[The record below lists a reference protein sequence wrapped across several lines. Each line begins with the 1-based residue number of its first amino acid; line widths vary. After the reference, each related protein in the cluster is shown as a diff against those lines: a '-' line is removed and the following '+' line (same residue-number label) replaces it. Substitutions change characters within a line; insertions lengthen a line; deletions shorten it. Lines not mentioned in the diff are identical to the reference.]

1 MVGRRFAGPTLR
13 SADEY
18 RWPSSFSGFRKRTTA
33 RQRPLEET
41 GLLMNALAQLRSRFA
56 KALSDLAADPAPFT
70 AMVRPTQDAKF
81 GDFQA
86 NFAMPL
92 AKQLGKNPRDLA
104 AEIVG
109 KLDLSD
115 LCQPLEVAGPGFI
128 NIRLKDDWLTE
139 QTNRSV
145 TDARLG
151 VEANTTPK
159 RIVIDYSAPN
169 VAKPMHVG
177 HLRSTVLGNA
187 LYRVAKF
194 LGHHVQ
200 GDNHIGDWG
209 TQFGMILFG
218 YKNFLDRVAFESA
231 PVAELARQYRL
242 VSQLSTYHD
251 AKVELPKAETR
262 LAQLEIE
269 LAAAEASKSANDKNA
284 EKTLKKQRSDLNEVR
299 EQIASLKKQIETVE
313 SSPSL
318 KALADAYPQIAELAR
333 LETAKLHAGTEENTR
348 LWNQFVPQCL
358 AAIQGIYDRLDIRFD
373 MTCGESFYNPMLA
386 DVVADLQAKGLA
398 SESDGAIC
406 VFIPGNAA
414 PFIVRKRD
422 GAFTYATSDLATIR
436 YRVNVLHAD
445 TMLYV
450 VDTRQSEHFR
460 LLFETAK
467 LWGYGDREMVHVNF
481 GTILGKDNKPYKTR
495 SGDTI
500 GLESLLDAAVAKARQ
515 IVDANDDSKPE
526 GRELNDDARATVAE
540 TVGLGAIKYAD
551 LRHNRESDYVYDEDK
566 MLATTGDTATYMQYA
581 YARVAGIFRK
591 GGVNRE
597 TLRNSGGRLLITHPS
612 ERALALQLLRFSE
625 ALDGVLAEYRPNI
638 LTDYLFATANTF
650 STFYQGCTVLKEP
663 DEAIR
668 TSRLL
673 LCDLTAR
680 VIATGLDL
688 LGIKTCEQM

>member
-1 MVGRRFAGPTLR
+1 MNNSLQLESRLR
-13 SADEY
+13 
-18 RWPSSFSGFRKRTTA
+18 
-33 RQRPLEET
+33 
-41 GLLMNALAQLRSRFA
+41 MNALAELRHRFTL
-56 KALSDLAADPAPFT
+56 ALADFTSDPATFA
-70 AMVRPTQDAKF
+70 AMVKPTQDAQF

-86 NFAMPL
+86 NCAMPL
-92 AKQLGKNPRDLA
+92 AKQRGTNPRTLA
-104 AEIVG
+104 AEIVV
-109 KLDLSD
+109 KLEIAD
-115 LCQPLEVAGPGFI
+115 LCQPPEVAGPGFI
-128 NIRLKDDWLTE
+128 NIRLKDDWLVE

-145 TDARLG
+145 ADARLG
-151 VEANTTPK
+151 VDAVTKPK

-187 LYRVAKF
+187 LYRVATF
-194 LGHHVQ
+194 LGHHVL

-218 YKNFLDRVAFESA
+218 YKNFLDRAAFEAA

-242 VSQLSTYHD
+242 VSQLSGYHD
-251 AKVELPKAETR
+251 AKTELPKAETR
-262 LAQLEIE
+262 LSQLIGEV
-269 LAAAEASKSANDKNA
+269 AAAEANLPKDDKAA
-284 EKTLKKQRSDLNEVR
+284 EKALKKLRTDVADVR
-299 EQIASLKKQIETVE
+299 EQIASLKKQIEAVE

-318 KALADAYPQIAELAR
+318 KSLANAHPKVAELAR
-333 LETAKLHAGTEENTR
+333 LETAKLHAGDEENTR

-386 DVVADLQAKGLA
+386 DVVAEFQAKDLA
-398 SESDGAIC
+398 AESDGAIC

-414 PFIVRKRD
+414 PFIIRKRD

-436 YRVNVLHAD
+436 YRVNELHAD

-467 LWGYGDREMVHVNF
+467 LWGYGDRELIHVNF

-515 IVDANDDSKPE
+515 IVDANDDSKPN
-526 GRELNDDARATVAE
+526 GRELSDDARAAVAE
-540 TVGLGAIKYAD
+540 TVGIGAIKYAD

-591 GGVNRE
+591 GTIDRE
-597 TLRNSGGRLLITHPS
+597 SLRSSGGRVLFTQPS

-625 ALDGVLAEYRPNI
+625 ALDGVLAENRPNI
-638 LTDYLFATANTF
+638 LTDYLFATANSF
-650 STFYQGCTVLKEP
+650 STFYQECSVLKEP
-663 DEAIR
+663 DSAIR

-688 LGIKTCEQM
+688 LGITTCEQM

>member
-1 MVGRRFAGPTLR
+1 MV
-13 SADEY
+13 
-18 RWPSSFSGFRKRTTA
+18 K
-33 RQRPLEET
+33 
-41 GLLMNALAQLRSRFA
+41 
-56 KALSDLAADPAPFT
+56 
-70 AMVRPTQDAKF
+70 PTQDAQF

-86 NFAMPL
+86 NCAMPL
-92 AKQLGKNPRDLA
+92 AKQRGTNPKALA

-109 KLDLSD
+109 KLDISD
-115 LCQPLEVAGPGFI
+115 LCQPPEVAGPGFI
-128 NIRLKDDWLTE
+128 NIRLEDDWLIE
-139 QTNRSV
+139 QTNRSIA
-145 TDARLG
+145 DARLG
-151 VEANTTPK
+151 VDAVAKPK

-194 LGHHVQ
+194 LGHHVL

-218 YKNFLDRVAFESA
+218 FKNFLDRSAFDAA
-231 PVAELARQYRL
+231 PVTELARQYRL
-242 VSQLSTYHD
+242 VSQLSGYHD
-251 AKVELPKAETR
+251 AKSELPKAETR
-262 LAQLEIE
+262 LSQLSGEVS
-269 LAAAEASKSANDKNA
+269 AAETVGQVSNLPGQNQESLAGYKPAPPDKAA
-284 EKTLKKQRSDLNEVR
+284 EKALKKLRTDTADVR
-299 EQIASLKKQIETVE
+299 EQIASLKKQIEAVE

-318 KALADAYPQIAELAR
+318 KTLADAHPKVAELAR
-333 LETAKLHAGTEENTR
+333 LETAKLHAADEENMR

-386 DVVADLQAKGLA
+386 DVVAEFQAKGLA
-398 SESDGAIC
+398 AESDGAIC

-414 PFIVRKRD
+414 PFLIRKRD

-436 YRVNVLHAD
+436 YRVNELHAD

-467 LWGYGDREMVHVNF
+467 LWGYGDRELVHVNF

-515 IVDANDDSKPE
+515 IVDANDDSKPD
-526 GRELNDDARATVAE
+526 GRELSDASRAAVAE

-581 YARVAGIFRK
+581 YARVAGIFRR
-591 GGVNRE
+591 GSINRE
-597 TLRNSGGRLLITHPS
+597 SLRNSGGRVVFTHSS

-625 ALDGVLAEYRPNI
+625 ALDGVLTENRPNI
-638 LTDYLFATANTF
+638 LTDYLFATANSF
-650 STFYQGCTVLKEP
+650 STFYQECSVLKEP
-663 DEAIR
+663 DAAIR

-680 VIATGLDL
+680 VISTGLDL

>member
-1 MVGRRFAGPTLR
+1 
-13 SADEY
+13 
-18 RWPSSFSGFRKRTTA
+18 
-33 RQRPLEET
+33 
-41 GLLMNALAQLRSRFA
+41 MNALAELRARFA
-56 KALSDLAADPAPFT
+56 NALAEFTPDPAQFA
-70 AMVRPTQDAKF
+70 AMVKPTQDANF

-86 NFAMPL
+86 NCAMPL
-92 AKQLGKNPRDLA
+92 AKQRGENPRVLA

-109 KLDLSD
+109 KLDIAD
-115 LCQPLEVAGPGFI
+115 LCQPPEVAGPGFI
-128 NIRLKDDWLTE
+128 NIRLRDDWLTE
-139 QTNRSV
+139 QINRNVVDS
-145 TDARLG
+145 RLG
-151 VEANTTPK
+151 IEQVAKPK

-194 LGHHVQ
+194 LGHHVL

-218 YKNFLDRVAFESA
+218 YKNFLDRAAFEQNA
-231 PVAELARQYRL
+231 VGELARQYRL
-242 VSQLSTYHD
+242 VSQLTGFHE
-251 AKVELPKAETR
+251 AKAEHPKAENR
-262 LAQLEIE
+262 LAQLQSE
-269 LAAAEASKSANDKNA
+269 LNAAEPNKPTNDKSA
-284 EKTLKKQRSDLNEVR
+284 EKTLKKLRTDVSDVR
-299 EQIASLKKQIETVE
+299 EQLTSLKKQIEAVE
-313 SSPSL
+313 SSPPL
-318 KALADAYPQIAELAR
+318 KALADAHPQIAELAR
-333 LETAKLHAGTEENTR
+333 FETAKLHGGDEENTR

-386 DVVADLQAKGLA
+386 DVVAEFQAKGLA

-414 PFIVRKRD
+414 PFIIRKRD
-422 GAFTYATSDLATIR
+422 GAFTYASSDLATIR
-436 YRVNVLHAD
+436 YRVNDLQAD

-467 LWGYGDREMVHVNF
+467 LWGYGDRELVHVNF

-500 GLESLLDAAVAKARQ
+500 GLESLLDAAVARARQ
-515 IVDANDDSKPE
+515 IVNENDDSKPE
-526 GRELNDDARATVAE
+526 GRELSDAARTSVAE
-540 TVGLGAIKYAD
+540 TVGIGAIKYAD

-566 MLATTGDTATYMQYA
+566 MLATNGDTATYMQYA
-581 YARVAGIFRK
+581 YARVAGIFRR
-591 GGVNRE
+591 GGINRE
-597 TLRNSGGRLLITHPS
+597 PLRSGGGRVVFTHPS
-612 ERALALQLLRFSE
+612 ERALSLQLLRFNE
-625 ALDGVLAEYRPNI
+625 ALDGVLAENRPNI
-638 LTDYLFATANTF
+638 LTDYLFATANSF
-650 STFYQGCTVLKEP
+650 STFYQECSVLKEP

-680 VIATGLDL
+680 VIAAGLDL
-688 LGIKTCEQM
+688 LGMKTCEQM

>member
-1 MVGRRFAGPTLR
+1 
-13 SADEY
+13 
-18 RWPSSFSGFRKRTTA
+18 
-33 RQRPLEET
+33 
-41 GLLMNALAQLRSRFA
+41 MNALAELRNRFA
-56 KALSDLAADPAPFT
+56 KVLSGMTPDPAPFA
-70 AMVRPTQDAKF
+70 AMVKPTQDANF

-86 NFAMPL
+86 NCAMPL
-92 AKQLGKNPRDLA
+92 AKQRGTNPRALA
-104 AEIVG
+104 TEIVQQ
-109 KLDLSD
+109 LNVAD
-115 LCQPLEVAGPGFI
+115 LCQTPEVAGPGFI
-128 NIRLKDDWLTE
+128 NIRLRDEWLTE
-139 QTNRSV
+139 QINRNV
-145 TDARLG
+145 GDERLG
-151 VEANTTPK
+151 VSAAVNPK

-177 HLRSTVLGNA
+177 HLRSTVIGNA

-218 YKNFLDRVAFESA
+218 YKNFLDRVAFETS
-231 PVAELARQYRL
+231 PVTELARQYRL
-242 VSQLSTYHD
+242 VNQLSSYHE
-251 AKVELPKAETR
+251 AKAELPKAETR
-262 LAQLEIE
+262 DAQLRSE
-269 LAAAEASKSANDKNA
+269 LSAAEADKPANDKNA
-284 EKTLKKQRSDLNEVR
+284 EKALKKQRADLAEIR
-299 EQIASLKKQIETVE
+299 EQIASLKRQIESIE

-318 KALADAYPQIAELAR
+318 KTLADAHPRIAELAR
-333 LETAKLHAGTEENTR
+333 LETAKLHAGDDENLR

-386 DVVADLQAKGLA
+386 DVVAEFQAKGLA

-414 PFIVRKRD
+414 PFIIRKRD

-436 YRVNVLHAD
+436 YRVNELHAD

-467 LWGYGDREMVHVNF
+467 LWGYGDRELVHVNF

-495 SGDTI
+495 SGDTV
-500 GLESLLDAAVAKARQ
+500 GLESLLEAAVVKARQ
-515 IVDANDDSKPE
+515 IVDANDDAKKDEAGTPAP
-526 GRELNDDARATVAE
+526 ELNDAARAAVAE
-540 TVGLGAIKYAD
+540 TVGIGAIKYAD

-581 YARVAGIFRK
+581 FARVAGIFRK
-591 GGVNRE
+591 GGINRE
-597 TLRNSGGRLLITHPS
+597 ALRRGGGSIRFTHPS
-612 ERALALQLLRFSE
+612 ERALSLQLLRFGE
-625 ALDGVLAEYRPNI
+625 TLDGVMAEYRPNI
-638 LTDYLFATANTF
+638 LTDYLFATANCF
-650 STFYQGCTVLKEP
+650 STFYQECSVLREA
-663 DEAIR
+663 DEATR

-680 VIATGLDL
+680 VISTGLDL
-688 LGIKTCEQM
+688 LGIKTCEQL

>member
-1 MVGRRFAGPTLR
+1 
-13 SADEY
+13 
-18 RWPSSFSGFRKRTTA
+18 
-33 RQRPLEET
+33 
-41 GLLMNALAQLRSRFA
+41 MNALAELRSRFA
-56 KALSDLAADPAPFT
+56 KALAEFTPDPAPF
-70 AMVRPTQDAKF
+70 AGMVKPTQDAKF

-92 AKQLGKNPRDLA
+92 AKQLGKNPRELA
-104 AEIVG
+104 AELAG
-109 KLDLSD
+109 KLDVAD

-128 NIRLKDDWLTE
+128 NVRLKDDWLAE
-139 QTNRSV
+139 QTNRNI
-145 TDARLG
+145 TDTRLG
-151 VEANTTPK
+151 VAAVATPK

-194 LGHHVQ
+194 LGHHVL

-218 YKNFLDRVAFESA
+218 YKNFLDRAAFDAA
-231 PVAELARQYRL
+231 PVAELARLYRL
-242 VSQLSTYHD
+242 VNQLSGYHE
-251 AKVELPKAETR
+251 AKAEKPKAEAR
-262 LAQLEIE
+262 LAQL
-269 LAAAEASKSANDKNA
+269 LSDLSAAEAIPPKDDKVA
-284 EKTLKKQRSDLNEVR
+284 EKALKKRRSDVAEVR
-299 EQIASLKKQIETVE
+299 EQIASLMKQIEVVE
-313 SSPSL
+313 SSPPL
-318 KALADAYPQIAELAR
+318 KELADAHPRIAELAR
-333 LETAKLHAGTEENTR
+333 LETAKLHAGDEENTR
-348 LWNQFVPQCL
+348 LWSQFVPQCL

-386 DVVADLQAKGLA
+386 DVVAEFQAKGLA

-414 PFIVRKRD
+414 PFIIRKRD

-436 YRVNVLHAD
+436 YRVNELNAD
-445 TMLYV
+445 TMVYV

-467 LWGYGDREMVHVNF
+467 LWGYGDRELVHVNF

-495 SGDTI
+495 SGDTV

-515 IVDANDDSKPE
+515 IVDANDDAKKDEAGNPAP
-526 GRELNDDARATVAE
+526 ELNEAARAAVAE
-540 TVGLGAIKYAD
+540 TVGIGAIKYAD

-591 GGVNRE
+591 GGIDRE
-597 TLRNSGGRLLITHPS
+597 ALRHGGGRIVFTHPS
-612 ERALALQLLRFSE
+612 ERALSLQLLRFNE
-625 ALDGVLAEYRPNI
+625 ALDNVLAEYRPNI
-638 LTDYLFATANTF
+638 LTDYLFATANSF
-650 STFYQGCTVLKEP
+650 STFYQECSVLREP
-663 DEAIR
+663 DTAIR
-668 TSRLL
+668 ASRLL

>member
-1 MVGRRFAGPTLR
+1 
-13 SADEY
+13 
-18 RWPSSFSGFRKRTTA
+18 
-33 RQRPLEET
+33 
-41 GLLMNALAQLRSRFA
+41 MNALAELRSRFA
-56 KALSDLAADPAPFT
+56 AALASFTSDPAMFA
-70 AMVRPTQDAKF
+70 AMVKPTQEAKF

-92 AKQLGKNPRDLA
+92 AKQLGKNPRELA
-104 AEIVG
+104 TDVVG
-109 KLDLSD
+109 KLDVAD

-128 NIRLKDDWLTE
+128 NIRLKDDWLAE
-139 QTNRSV
+139 QINRNV
-145 TDARLG
+145 GDERLG
-151 VEANTTPK
+151 VGTVAKPK

-177 HLRSTVLGNA
+177 HLRSTVIGNA

-194 LGHHVQ
+194 LGHDVL

-218 YKNFLDRVAFESA
+218 YKNFLDREAFKAA
-231 PVAELARQYRL
+231 PVAELARLYRL
-242 VSQLSTYHD
+242 VHQLSGYHE
-251 AKVELPKAETR
+251 AKAELPKADAR
-262 LAQLEIE
+262 AAQLQSE
-269 LAAAEASKSANDKNA
+269 LSVAETNHSPNDKNA
-284 EKTLKKQRSDLNEVR
+284 EKALKKRRADLNEVR
-299 EQIASLKKQIETVE
+299 EQIASLKKQIEAVE
-313 SSPSL
+313 SSLPLKSL
-318 KALADAYPQIAELAR
+318 AEAHPNIAELAR
-333 LETAKLHAGTEENTR
+333 LETAKLHAGDAENMR

-373 MTCGESFYNPMLA
+373 MTLGESFYNPMLA
-386 DVVADLQAKGLA
+386 DVVAEFQAKGLA

-414 PFIVRKRD
+414 PFLIRKRD

-436 YRVNVLHAD
+436 YRVHELHAD

-460 LLFETAK
+460 LLFEAAK
-467 LWGYGDREMVHVNF
+467 LWGYGDRELVHVNF

-495 SGDTI
+495 SGDTV

-515 IVDANDDSKPE
+515 IVDANDDAKKDESGNPAP
-526 GRELNDDARATVAE
+526 ELNDAARAAVAE
-540 TVGLGAIKYAD
+540 AVGIGAIKYAD

-566 MLATTGDTATYMQYA
+566 MLATNGDTATYMQYA
-581 YARVAGIFRK
+581 YARVSGIFRK
-591 GGVNRE
+591 GGIDRE
-597 TLRNSGGRLLITHPS
+597 ALRRGRGRIVFTHPS
-612 ERALALQLLRFSE
+612 ERALALQLLRFNE
-625 ALDGVLAEYRPNI
+625 ALDNVMAEYRPNV
-638 LTDYLFATANTF
+638 LTDYLFATANSF
-650 STFYQGCTVLKEP
+650 STFYQECSVLREP
-663 DEAIR
+663 DSAIR

-680 VIATGLDL
+680 VVATGLDL

>member
-1 MVGRRFAGPTLR
+1 
-13 SADEY
+13 
-18 RWPSSFSGFRKRTTA
+18 
-33 RQRPLEET
+33 
-41 GLLMNALAQLRSRFA
+41 MNALAELRRRFA
-56 KALSDLAADPAPFT
+56 QALTDLTPDPATFA
-70 AMVRPTQDAKF
+70 AMVKPTQDAQF

-86 NFAMPL
+86 NCAMPL
-92 AKQLGKNPRDLA
+92 AKQRGTNPRALA

-109 KLDLSD
+109 KLDVSD
-115 LCQPLEVAGPGFI
+115 LCQPPEIAGPGFI
-128 NIRLKDDWLTE
+128 NIRLKDEWLVE

-145 TDARLG
+145 ADTRLG
-151 VEANTTPK
+151 VDAVSKPK

-194 LGHHVQ
+194 LGHHVL

-218 YKNFLDRVAFESA
+218 YKNFLDRVAFDSA
-231 PVAELARQYRL
+231 PVTELARQYRL
-242 VSQLSTYHD
+242 VSQLSGYHD
-251 AKVELPKAETR
+251 AKTELPKAEAR
-262 LAQLEIE
+262 LDQLVGEV
-269 LAAAEASKSANDKNA
+269 AAAETNLPKGDKLA
-284 EKTLKKQRSDLNEVR
+284 EKALKKLRTDTADVR
-299 EQIASLKKQIETVE
+299 EQIASLKKQIEAVE
-313 SSPSL
+313 SSPSV
-318 KALADAYPQIAELAR
+318 KSLADAHPQIAELAR
-333 LETAKLHAGTEENTR
+333 LETAKLHAADEENTR

-386 DVVADLQAKGLA
+386 DVVAEFQAKGLA
-398 SESDGAIC
+398 AESDGAIC

-414 PFIVRKRD
+414 PFIIRKRD

-436 YRVNVLHAD
+436 YRVHDLHAD

-467 LWGYGDREMVHVNF
+467 LWGYGDRELIHVNF

-515 IVDANDDSKPE
+515 IVDANDDSKPN
-526 GRELNDDARATVAE
+526 GRELSDDARAVVAE
-540 TVGLGAIKYAD
+540 TVGIGAIKYAD

-581 YARVAGIFRK
+581 YARVAGIFRN
-591 GGVNRE
+591 GEINRE
-597 TLRNSGGRLLITHPS
+597 S
-612 ERALALQLLRFSE
+612 
-625 ALDGVLAEYRPNI
+625 
-638 LTDYLFATANTF
+638 
-650 STFYQGCTVLKEP
+650 
-663 DEAIR
+663 
-668 TSRLL
+668 
-673 LCDLTAR
+673 
-680 VIATGLDL
+680 
-688 LGIKTCEQM
+688 